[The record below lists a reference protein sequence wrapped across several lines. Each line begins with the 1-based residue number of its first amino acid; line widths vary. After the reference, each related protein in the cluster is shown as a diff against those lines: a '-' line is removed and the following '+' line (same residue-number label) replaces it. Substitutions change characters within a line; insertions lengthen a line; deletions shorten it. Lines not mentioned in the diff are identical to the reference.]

1 MLVGGAAAGKTTVVV
16 PLYEGRVPLPE
27 EQTVLY
33 LRALLGL
40 EGPLRPTA
48 TGTCTLVN
56 EEAVATNYH
65 RVQEVLK
72 EGGTHGARAVVP
84 LHFLYLEIEVCLLFM
99 VGALNHHVQEYSQG
113 TMSGLNGTEGL
124 EVLMRYTSWASK
136 DLLRHWRTLSS
147 ALGMLWNIE
156 RGSDGRT
163 SVAELY
169 NRTQLSDQQKDNSSW
184 LSQES

>member
-1 MLVGGAAAGKTTVVV
+1 MLVGGAAAEAPGVV
-16 PLYEGRVPLPE
+16 PLYEGRVPIPE

-40 EGPLRPTA
+40 EGRIPPTM
-48 TGTCTLVN
+48 TGSCTMVS
-56 EEAVATNYH
+56 AGDVATLYQ
-65 RVQEVLK
+65 RFQEVLAD
-72 EGGTHGARAVVP
+72 GASQGAREVVP

-124 EVLMRYTSWASK
+124 EGLMRFTSWASK